1 MLIFSGVKTLNK
13 NRYLLEPPTSTVL
26 IHHTALPPQHPL
38 TPHNGEYCN
47 FNYFTKTDV
56 KHSMR
61 SLEMC
66 CILSI
71 TFNIHNQKF

>member
-13 NRYLLEPPTSTVL
+13 NRYLLEPPTSMVL

-47 FNYFTKTDV
+47 FNYFHQNRCKALDEKFRNVLYTQ
-56 KHSMR
+56 
-61 SLEMC
+61 
-66 CILSI
+66 
-71 TFNIHNQKF
+71 HNV